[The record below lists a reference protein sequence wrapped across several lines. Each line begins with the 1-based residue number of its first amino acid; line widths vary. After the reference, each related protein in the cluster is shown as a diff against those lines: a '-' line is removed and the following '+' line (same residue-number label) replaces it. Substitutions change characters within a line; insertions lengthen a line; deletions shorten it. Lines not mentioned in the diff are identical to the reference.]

1 MPTARPNTALRRA
14 RIAAL
19 CIPLSCEFGY
29 KEYTRMTMEK
39 VGLSLLAVLLAVIV
53 IMLGPASLGAVFGAA
68 IAIGVMRLTAT
79 RR

>member
-1 MPTARPNTALRRA
+1 
-14 RIAAL
+14 
-19 CIPLSCEFGY
+19 
-29 KEYTRMTMEK
+29 MTMEK